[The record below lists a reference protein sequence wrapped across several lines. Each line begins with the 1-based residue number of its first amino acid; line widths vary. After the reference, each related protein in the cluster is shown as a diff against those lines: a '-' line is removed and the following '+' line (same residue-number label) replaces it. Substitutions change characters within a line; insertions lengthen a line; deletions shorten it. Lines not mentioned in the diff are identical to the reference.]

1 MRITGTVLL
10 PVLCAMSLGAAPPAA
25 GAGAAD
31 AIGNPLAGN
40 HGFGVTT
47 HGNALL
53 AGTAAEGTVAVGG
66 DLAFG
71 PGYDIARRSAGTFV
85 APGDSQPAALLVG
98 GGVDFTGS
106 AANGVVRVLGD
117 GYVKIGDLDGS
128 AAVDTDAAGAA
139 VNTRVVPARAGYD
152 GVPRI
157 ELSTPQPA
165 ASVSRARGL
174 PDFDALFATHR
185 ERADRLTRCP
195 ATVAVRDGGA
205 VRPVAGRTNVLRL
218 TGAELAGT
226 GTLTFESRPAATA
239 PLVVVVDTRGS
250 GGELSWRTPEMK
262 GLGEAD
268 ARYILWAFPDAT
280 GITMRAGGTLRGS
293 VYAPR
298 AHLTDLSPAAVEG
311 DVVVRSLAAG
321 RLAGARGGAVD
332 AGEMRRAPFAARLEC
347 GTGTAQHP
355 ATGTGT
361 GTGTDTDTDGSGND
375 GNGNDGD
382 GNGDA
387 VASRTPGAPA
397 HGLRPPARDV
407 PTATAS
413 TTASTTALATE
424 SAVPPSP
431 EANGTTPATSGAV
444 PPADGPG
451 PEGTG
456 PSAGALPPADGPAT
470 ASVPA
475 GEIAD
480 TGSRSVLWLLA
491 ATAAVL
497 VTTGTVLTTTVSRRR
512 RRTGG

>member
-1 MRITGTVLL
+1 MRFTGTVLL
-10 PVLCAMSLGAAPPAA
+10 PVLCAMSLGAAPPAP
-25 GAGAAD
+25 GAQAAD

-40 HGFGVTT
+40 HGFGVMT

-85 APGDSQPAALLVG
+85 APGDSQPSALLVG

-128 AAVDTDAAGAA
+128 AAVDTDADGAA

-185 ERADRLTRCP
+185 ERADRLARCP
-195 ATVAVRDGGA
+195 ATVVVGDGGA

-250 GGELSWRTPEMK
+250 GGELSWRAPEMR

-280 GITMRAGGTLRGS
+280 AITLRAGATLRGS

-347 GTGTAQHP
+347 GTGTAQDP
-355 ATGTGT
+355 ATGAGTGT
-361 GTGTDTDTDGSGND
+361 GTGTD

-382 GNGDA
+382 DGHGNGDA
-387 VASRTPGAPA
+387 AASRTPGAPA

-413 TTASTTALATE
+413 TTALATE

-431 EANGTTPATSGAV
+431 EANDTTPPPSGAV

-451 PEGTG
+451 PEDTG
-456 PSAGALPPADGPAT
+456 PAAGALPAADGPAT